1 VADGKARRSGASE
14 ETVPQLSCGT
24 RRTLLFLCH
33 ADRRLMWLMKKY
45 GFYIHLDRVRGQEC
59 ALVQI
64 FPRRY
69 KNQAEK
75 KSERWALQLP
85 LLTALARTR
94 PAIRLSSHSWAS
106 MHNADVRRTRTRSGV
121 CATMPK
127 ACVKSRAVSGGRWN
141 LFVMCFHAADSRLT
155 RNSFRCCSACQR
167 SYCVC

>member
-1 VADGKARRSGASE
+1 
-14 ETVPQLSCGT
+14 
-24 RRTLLFLCH
+24 
-33 ADRRLMWLMKKY
+33 MWLMKKY

-75 KSERWALQLP
+75 KSERWVLQLP

-106 MHNADVRRTRTRSGV
+106 MHNADVRGPLELIRYVFSRSRQTLNTQFFPMLLGL
-121 CATMPK
+121 PK
-127 ACVKSRAVSGGRWN
+127 IVLRLLIQPTFGRGIE
-141 LFVMCFHAADSRLT
+141 
-155 RNSFRCCSACQR
+155 RNR
-167 SYCVC
+167 